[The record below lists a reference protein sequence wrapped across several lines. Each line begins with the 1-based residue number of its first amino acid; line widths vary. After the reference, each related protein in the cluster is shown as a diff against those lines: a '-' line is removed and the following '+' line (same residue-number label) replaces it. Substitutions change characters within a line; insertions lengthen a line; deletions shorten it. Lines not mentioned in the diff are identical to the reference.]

1 MSSFPRLRPLVG
13 GILVA
18 LGVGG
23 GIGAGP
29 AAPKQAATPE
39 QGLHV
44 VPPVAN
50 ERLPKDRVLVEICEE
65 GVPADDTW
73 PPSALES
80 KERYTTDAFGFSRVP
95 YKYIDTGIRADRA
108 NPFVLRAVAR
118 VDLPAGSHRIL
129 LRGRGA
135 SRLLV
140 DGNLLLKTP
149 FPPPVADGHATIP
162 DDLLNLAPDFR
173 FAPPGNRESWTTFES
188 PGGTH
193 LVILETIVGGRKG
206 NARRPEPGETVVA
219 IATEGSESFRLLAPR
234 EVVPYNDAGWR
245 KYAEVE
251 SLAIAQ
257 LDAERRATARLEH
270 AAEWNQRR
278 ERGRQWLSATVDPV
292 VPERSED
299 VPVFNA
305 IDRFLGAKL
314 TVAARPTGEKR
325 TIDFPKQIRPILEA
339 KCYSC
344 HQGQKVRGKL
354 RLDQSEGVMRGGASG
369 EPAVVRGQSDESL
382 LIDRVTSTD
391 ENEVMPPKGDRLTS
405 QEVQVLRRWI
415 EEGASWNPLHEQAIT
430 PLTDDLPFL
439 RRVTLDTVGVVPT
452 EAEAEQFLAD
462 SSPDKRARAIDRLLA
477 DPRWADHWM
486 GYWQDVLAE
495 NPNILNPTLNN
506 SGPFR
511 WWLYES
517 LLDNKPVDLFVTE
530 LIRMRGSLS
539 LGGPAGFAMASQ
551 NDVPMAEKAVIVSAA
566 FLGVQM
572 KCARCH
578 DAPAHQS
585 TQQDLFE
592 LAALLGETPIK
603 LPATSSVPPDKL
615 HGQGRKSL
623 IKVTLEPGTVIQ
635 PAWPFPEFAPADLL
649 AADLPS
655 DATPRDRLA
664 ALITGP
670 GNERFAQVIANRAW
684 KRLMGRGLV
693 DPVDDWEKGTPS
705 HPELLRYLGRELV
718 RGEFDLKRLVRLILN
733 SHAYQR
739 QADLALTET
748 DPTFAAR
755 AQRRLSAEQIV
766 DSLFHATGKPL
777 ETEEVNLDLDGR
789 RAVTNSINL
798 GKPRRAWQLAST
810 SNERDRPSLA
820 LPRVQAVVDVLEAFG
835 WRPSR
840 QDALT
845 TRDSAP
851 NLIQPAVL
859 ANGTMGVWLTRLS
872 DDHGITHLALE
883 DQPLDRL
890 VDRLFLRVLT
900 RRPHDDERN
909 SVVAYLQDGYSQR
922 VLEPAAPAPEAAP
935 KERRPQRYVSWSNHL
950 TEEANRIKVERQAEA
965 RRGDPPTNRLDAS
978 WRLRLEDVLWSMLN
992 APEFLFSP

>member
-29 AAPKQAATPE
+29 AAAKKEPKPDL
-39 QGLHV
+39 GLHV
-44 VPPVAN
+44 VPAVDHD
-50 ERLPKDRVLVEICEE
+50 RLPKDRVLVEICEE
-65 GVPADDTW
+65 GVPIDDTW
-73 PPSALES
+73 SPTALTS
-80 KERYTTDAFGFSRVP
+80 KESYSADAFGFSRTP
-95 YKYIDTGIRADRA
+95 YKYIDTGIRADRP

-118 VDLPAGSHRIL
+118 IDLPAGSHRIL

-140 DGNLLLKTP
+140 DGTLLLKTP
-149 FPPPVADGHATIP
+149 FPPPITDGHATIP
-162 DDLLNLAPDFR
+162 NDSLNLAPDFR
-173 FAPPGNRESWTTFES
+173 FAPPGNRESWTTFVS

-206 NARRPEPGETVVA
+206 SARRPELGETVAA

-234 EVVPYNDAGWR
+234 AVVAYNDAGWR
-245 KYAEVE
+245 DYAEGE
-251 SLAIAQ
+251 SLAIARI
-257 LDAERRATARLEH
+257 DAERRAAALHEH
-270 AAEWNQRR
+270 AAEWEHRR
-278 ERGRQWLSATVDPV
+278 ERGRQWLSATAEPV
-292 VPERSED
+292 VPELSKD
-299 VPVFNA
+299 VPGFNA
-305 IDRFLGAKL
+305 IDRFLSAKL
-314 TVAARPTGEKR
+314 TVAAQPTDEKR

-354 RLDQSEGVMRGGASG
+354 RLDQSEGIAKGGASG
-369 EPAVVRGQSDESL
+369 EPAVVPGQPDESL

-391 ENEVMPPKGDRLTS
+391 KLEAMPPKGDRLS
-405 QEVQVLRRWI
+405 APEVQLLRQWI
-415 EEGASWNPLHEQAIT
+415 EEGASWNPLHEQSIT

-439 RRVTLDTVGVVPT
+439 RRVTLDTVGVIPT
-452 EAEAEQFLAD
+452 EAEALAFLAD
-462 SSPDKRARAIDRLLA
+462 PRPDKRARAIDRLLA
-477 DPRWADHWM
+477 DPRWADQWM

-511 WWLYES
+511 WWIYES

-578 DAPAHQS
+578 DAPAHKS

-592 LAALLGETPIK
+592 LAALLGEKPIT
-603 LPATSSVPPDKL
+603 LPKTSSVPPDKL

-623 IKVTLEPGTVIQ
+623 IKVTLAPGTVIQ
-635 PAWPFPEFAPADLL
+635 PAWPFPEFASADQLT
-649 AADLPS
+649 ADLPS

-664 ALITGP
+664 ALITGA

-684 KRLMGRGLV
+684 KRLLGRGLV
-693 DPVDDWEKGTPS
+693 DPVDDWEKGTVT

-718 RGEFDLKRLVRLILN
+718 REGFDLKQLVRLILN

-739 QADLALTET
+739 GADLALTET
-748 DPTFAAR
+748 DPNFAAR

-777 ETEEVNLDLDGR
+777 EIEEVNLDLDGR

-820 LPRVQAVVDVLEAFG
+820 LPRVQAVIDVLEAFG

-840 QDALT
+840 QDAVT

-883 DQPLDRL
+883 DQALERL
-890 VDRLFLRVLT
+890 VDRLFLRILT
-900 RRPHDDERN
+900 RQPLESERQ
-909 SVVAYLQDGYSQR
+909 SIVAYLRDGYAQR
-922 VLEPAAPAPEAAP
+922 VLEPPAPTPGAAP
-935 KERRPQRYVSWSNHL
+935 KERRPPRYVSWSNHL
-950 TEEANRIKVERQAEA
+950 TEEANMIKVERQAEA
-965 RRGDPPTNRLDAS
+965 RRGDPPTDRLNAS
-978 WRLRLEDVLWSMLN
+978 WRGRLEDVLWTMLN
-992 APEFLFSP
+992 SPEFLFTP

>member
-1 MSSFPRLRPLVG
+1 M
-13 GILVA
+13 
-18 LGVGG
+18 
-23 GIGAGP
+23 
-29 AAPKQAATPE
+29 
-39 QGLHV
+39 
-44 VPPVAN
+44 
-50 ERLPKDRVLVEICEE
+50 EICEE
-65 GVPADDTW
+65 GVPVDNTW
-73 PPSALES
+73 SPKALEA
-80 KERYTTDAFGFSRVP
+80 KEWYTADAFGFSRIP
-95 YKYIDTGIRADRA
+95 HKYIDTGIREDRA
-108 NPFVLRAVAR
+108 NPFLLRAVAR
-118 VDLPAGSHRIL
+118 VELPAGSHRLL

-140 DGNLLLKTP
+140 DGTLLLNTP
-149 FPPPVADGHATIP
+149 FPPPVTDGHAIIP
-162 DDLLNLAPDFR
+162 DDSLNLAPDFR
-173 FAPPGNRESWTTFES
+173 FAPPGNRESWTSFKS

-193 LVILETIVGGRKG
+193 LVILETIVGGKKG
-206 NARRPEPGETVVA
+206 GVRRPEPGETVVA
-219 IATEGSESFRLLAPR
+219 IATEGSESFRLLAPQV
-234 EVVPYNDAGWR
+234 VVPYNDAGW
-245 KYAEVE
+245 KDYAAGE
-251 SLAIAQ
+251 SLAIAR
-257 LDAERRATARLEH
+257 LDADRRAAAFQEH
-270 AAEWNQRR
+270 ATEWERRR
-278 ERGRQWLSATVDPV
+278 ERGREWLSTTADPV
-292 VPERSED
+292 VPALAKD
-299 VPVFNA
+299 VPAFNA
-305 IDRFLGAKL
+305 IDRFLGEKL
-314 TVAARPTGEKR
+314 AVTTRPTDEKR

-354 RLDQSEGVMRGGASG
+354 RLDLSEGVRKGGASG
-369 EPAVVRGQSDESL
+369 EPAVVPGQPDESL
-382 LIDRVTSTD
+382 LMDRVTSTD
-391 ENEVMPPKGDRLTS
+391 ELEAMPPKGDRLS
-405 QEVQVLRRWI
+405 AQEVQLLRQWI
-415 EEGASWNPLHEQAIT
+415 AEGASWNSLHEQPIT

-439 RRVTLDTVGVVPT
+439 RRVTLDTVGVIPT
-452 EAEAEQFLAD
+452 EAEAQHFLAD

-511 WWLYES
+511 WWIYES

-592 LAALLGETPIK
+592 LAALLGEKPIK
-603 LPATSSVPPDKL
+603 LPTTSSVPLDKL

-623 IKVTLEPGTVIQ
+623 IKVTLAPGTVVK

-649 AADLPS
+649 AADLPK

-705 HPELLRYLGRELV
+705 HPELLRHLGRELV
-718 RGEFDLKRLVRLILN
+718 RDEFDLKRLVRLILN

-739 QADLALTET
+739 ASDLALTET
-748 DPTFAAR
+748 SESFAAR

-820 LPRVQAVVDVLEAFG
+820 LPRVQAVIDVLEAFG

-840 QDALT
+840 QDAVT
-845 TRDSAP
+845 TRDTAP

-872 DDHGITHLALE
+872 DDHGITALALE

-890 VDRLFLRVLT
+890 VDRLFLRILT
-900 RRPHDDERN
+900 RRPTDEERK
-909 SVVAYLQDGYSQR
+909 SVVAYLEDGYSDR
-922 VLEPAAPAPEAAP
+922 RLEPAAPAPGTAP
-935 KERRPQRYVSWSNHL
+935 KERRAQRYVSWSNHL

-965 RRGDPPTNRLDAS
+965 RRGDPPTDRLDAS
-978 WRLRLEDVLWSMLN
+978 WRGRLEDVLWTMLN
-992 APEFLFSP
+992 SPEFLFTP